1 MAGKLRVLIVDDQR
15 DAADG
20 LARVL
25 TAMGHTAMAAYNAL
39 DALVEAKDF
48 RPDVVVADIS
58 MPGFDGYDL
67 VAELP
72 KRHPRAVLVALTGR
86 PAAEVQE
93 HGGFHHIL
101 TKPANAE
108 TLSQLLGTIAGSR

>member
-1 MAGKLRVLIVDDQR
+1 MTEKLRVLIVDDQR

-25 TAMGHTAMAAYNAL
+25 SAMGHTALAAYNAL

-48 RPDVVVADIS
+48 GPEVAIVDIS

-72 KRHPRAVLVALTGR
+72 KRHPQAVLVALTGL
-86 PAAEVQE
+86 PPTEVQE
-93 HGGFHHIL
+93 RGGFDHVL
-101 TKPANAE
+101 TKPADAGA
-108 TLSQLLGTIAGSR
+108 LGRLLETIAGSR